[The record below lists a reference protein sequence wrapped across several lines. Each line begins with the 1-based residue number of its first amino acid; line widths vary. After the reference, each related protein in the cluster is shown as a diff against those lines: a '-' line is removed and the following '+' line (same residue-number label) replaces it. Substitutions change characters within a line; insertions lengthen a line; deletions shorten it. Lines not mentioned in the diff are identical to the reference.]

1 MAIFILGVPFALVL
15 SLLLLDPR
23 PLTAFWWLAG
33 AMLAAWAGV
42 LWRRGPQ
49 RLHQAFGLGLALLL
63 GWQLAGLGSVRFAPW
78 ALQTDRS
85 YHITGTVSG
94 LPDSR
99 FYRHRLL
106 LRPDCVSSGENL
118 PCDRWSGE
126 SRLWPVQLEISIP
139 RQHLKQSPRPGQ
151 RWEFNAHFIPPES
164 SRNPGG
170 FDVARWYRSQHVV
183 ARFQVGPGDSS
194 LLVEDSAAALD
205 RARFALREALVRQ
218 AENTPAVD
226 RTGLAIPLALV
237 TGDRSLMQQ
246 EQWALFN
253 ATGTTHLVA
262 ISGSH
267 IVLVAGVVMWLLQFL
282 LRRWIWLTHRVPA
295 SHVAAAG
302 AFATACLYGAIAGL
316 GLPVQ
321 RALVML
327 AVFVVLQLAGRV
339 QQLWLALAL
348 AFCLVLVWDPMAVY
362 ALGFWLSFMAVYWI
376 LWMSGGAVF
385 RPGWVRGW
393 LRVQAG
399 IFVGLAPVL
408 LWQLQNV
415 SLVSGITN
423 AFAMPLVGMVLTPLA
438 LVWALAWGLIGDAA
452 NALLIPAGWLTDVW
466 LVALGWFADL
476 RYAVLQVPPRP
487 VSAMLLGLAGSLWIC
502 SAGLPARWLAPL
514 LFLPLLQ
521 PLVQSAQREGE
532 LWLRDSGGPLQLAI
546 VLPDRA
552 LFVGASPWPQ
562 LLASW
567 QQGFLTYWGIGVP
580 ALGTPLEGSAAFW
593 SAESWT
599 FTQLPLQ
606 TNGLGEPEVQQI
618 RLGDLCQ
625 QDALPDGP
633 VQTQV
638 LYRQGARCV
647 VRLELG
653 GESWLLWPTLSQSA
667 QQSLLQTAKSE
678 LAVPRILFNPARQ
691 DRLLPALLSFWQQQ
705 GAELILTDAPAPEL
719 LRQLEHGALKFRVLA
734 GSGPLR
740 FTLHR
745 QPVRDGRNA
754 IRSAAAF

>member
-1 MAIFILGVPFALVL
+1 MAIFILGVPCALVL
-15 SLLLLDPR
+15 SLLLLDPH
-23 PLTAFWWLAG
+23 PVTAIWWLAG
-33 AMLAAWAGV
+33 MMLVAWAGAI
-42 LWRRGPQ
+42 WRRGPQ
-49 RLHQAFGLGLALLL
+49 RLRRTFGLGLALLL
-63 GWQLAGLGSVRFAPW
+63 GWQLAGLGNVRFAPW
-78 ALQTDRS
+78 ALQADRS

-106 LRPDCVSSGENL
+106 LQPDCVSSGKDL
-118 PCDRWSGE
+118 PCDLWSGE
-126 SRLWPVQLEISIP
+126 SVLWPVQLEISIP
-139 RQHLKQSPRPGQ
+139 RQHLQQPPRPGQ
-151 RWEFNAHFIPPES
+151 RWEFNVHFIPPEPA
-164 SRNPGG
+164 RNPGS
-170 FDVARWYRSQHVV
+170 FDAARWYRSQHVI
-183 ARFQVGPGDSS
+183 ARFQVEPGDSS
-194 LLVEDSAAALD
+194 LLVEDSAAWLD
-205 RARFALREALVRQ
+205 RARFALREALMRQ
-218 AENTPAVD
+218 AEKTPAVD

-237 TGDRSLMQQ
+237 TGDRSLMHQQ
-246 EQWALFN
+246 QWTLFN

-267 IVLVAGVVMWLLQFL
+267 IVLVAGVVLWLLQFL

-302 AFATACLYGAIAGL
+302 AFAVACLYGAIAGL

-327 AVFVVLQLAGRV
+327 AVFVVLKLTGRV
-339 QQLWLALAL
+339 QQLWFALAL
-348 AFCLVLVWDPMAVY
+348 AFFLVLVWDPMAVY

-385 RPGWVRGW
+385 RLGWVRGW

-415 SLVSGITN
+415 SLVSGVTN

-438 LVWALAWGLIGDAA
+438 LLWALAWGLIGDAA
-452 NALLIPAGWLTDVW
+452 NALLIPAGWLTDLW
-466 LVALGWFADL
+466 LVTLGWFADL

-521 PLVQSAQREGE
+521 PLVQPAQREGE
-532 LWLRDSGGPLQLAI
+532 VWLRESGGPLQMAI
-546 VLPDRA
+546 IMPEQA
-552 LFVGASPWPQ
+552 LFIGASPWPQ
-562 LLASW
+562 LITSW
-567 QQGFLTYWGIGVP
+567 QQAFLTYWGIGVP
-580 ALGTPLEGSAAFW
+580 VSSTSLRGSAAFW
-593 SAESWT
+593 AAESWT
-599 FTQLPLQ
+599 FMQLPLQ
-606 TNGLGEPEVQQI
+606 ANGLGEPEVQQI

-625 QDALPDGP
+625 PGAFSDGP
-633 VQTQV
+633 AQSQV
-638 LYRQGARCV
+638 LHRQGARCV
-647 VRLELG
+647 VRLQFGE
-653 GESWLLWPTLSQSA
+653 ESWLLWPSLSGAA
-667 QQSLLQTAKSE
+667 QQALLRSAKSE
-678 LAVPRILFNPARQ
+678 LAVRRILFNPARQ
-691 DRLLPALLSFWQQQ
+691 DQLLPSLLSFWQQQ

-719 LRQLEHGALKFRVLA
+719 LHQLERSALVFRVMA

-740 FTLHR
+740 FPL
-745 QPVRDGRNA
+745 P
-754 IRSAAAF
+754 